1 MSIICWFFF
10 KINEVLGNPHDIR
23 WKSRILYINVFAI
36 GFKFQINN
44 NIFISTYFS
53 EVKMMWNVAEKSIYY
68 HNYYLFIYHFKFPTL
83 SLWWLNTYH
92 VECNSEFICHFVKK
106 NDMGV
111 FLTFLSLYCSELVS
125 HTYPYILCLSSSIII
140 YNGIMF
146 FGVWF
151 TCIYKNG
158 APYRRFASPSL
169 YDRINCQFHQSFMS
183 STSYRSRSLMLSW
196 LNTVSWTWSP
206 CCLHWI
212 FY

>member
-1 MSIICWFFF
+1 
-10 KINEVLGNPHDIR
+10 
-23 WKSRILYINVFAI
+23 
-36 GFKFQINN
+36 
-44 NIFISTYFS
+44 
-53 EVKMMWNVAEKSIYY
+53 MMWNVAEKSIYY

-169 YDRINCQFHQSFMS
+169 YDRINCQFHQSHSWVPPHIDHGVSCCPDSTLFLQRGLLVVFIKYFTNRASVSFNSHISLNFKFSTFLFDFWFLDYWLYS
-183 STSYRSRSLMLSW
+183 SS
-196 LNTVSWTWSP
+196 
-206 CCLHWI
+206 
-212 FY
+212 